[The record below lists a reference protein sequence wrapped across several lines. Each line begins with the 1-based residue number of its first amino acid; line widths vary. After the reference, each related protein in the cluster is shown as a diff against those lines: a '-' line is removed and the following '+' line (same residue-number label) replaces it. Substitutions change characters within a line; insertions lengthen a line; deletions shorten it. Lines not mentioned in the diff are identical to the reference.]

1 MGKMSREDLFREI
14 GEIDE
19 KYVEEARRAGRKRRA
34 HPWAGR
40 MLVAAASLM
49 FCMGV
54 GYMTVLLTQRRGSAS
69 DSMSGGQGTS
79 AMNTAQQQ
87 YSMAENTGS
96 QTAGGTE
103 GGAEAVPEEAPMASG
118 AAPENA
124 YGKTDGQQCDEP
136 AGSAHTESGIG
147 QTGADQTW
155 EAREEAFPITD
166 KESAMDDGQQSGD
179 STMPLTWEA
188 ARADEVYGRYVD
200 VQAPEGYSF
209 TSADRST
216 SLLRVTWNKDME
228 EISITCRQADESVS
242 DWLVDVGKPEEYDL
256 GLYTAPWEDS
266 VPQELYTQV
275 SNATFRP
282 EQITSQIVAARTWQ
296 VQEAGG
302 VSGSRTRIGILYS
315 DNVLVES
322 GGKGT
327 SPEEIYAM
335 IYWEDNTNGR

>member
-1 MGKMSREDLFREI
+1 
-14 GEIDE
+14 
-19 KYVEEARRAGRKRRA
+19 
-34 HPWAGR
+34 
-40 MLVAAASLM
+40 
-49 FCMGV
+49 
-54 GYMTVLLTQRRGSAS
+54 
-69 DSMSGGQGTS
+69 
-79 AMNTAQQQ
+79 
-87 YSMAENTGS
+87 
-96 QTAGGTE
+96 
-103 GGAEAVPEEAPMASG
+103 
-118 AAPENA
+118 
-124 YGKTDGQQCDEP
+124 
-136 AGSAHTESGIG
+136 
-147 QTGADQTW
+147 
-155 EAREEAFPITD
+155 
-166 KESAMDDGQQSGD
+166 MDDGQQSGD

-315 DNVLVES
+315 DNVLVEI

-335 IYWEDNTNGR
+335 IYWEENTNGR